1 MTYEICSSSLPVIL
15 IFLIKLNVYDD
26 PSVYCK
32 YILSF
37 MNLIDLIIIAL
48 LGYGVIKGYKK
59 GLIIELSSF
68 FGVFISF
75 FISIN
80 LDDIVSKYI
89 VELIKINFDILNI
102 VVFILIFLLSYS
114 AIIFIAKGFTKLIK
128 FVYLGLLNSFLGSLF
143 GGLKLLLILMIIAKI
158 IFSFN
163 LITMKML
170 SESNLMIQLHILS
183 EIIFNSVEIIN
194 YEYQN
199 NLI

>member
-1 MTYEICSSSLPVIL
+1 
-15 IFLIKLNVYDD
+15 
-26 PSVYCK
+26 
-32 YILSF
+32 

-48 LGYGVIKGYKK
+48 FGYGIIKGYNK

-68 FGVFISF
+68 FGIFISF
-75 FISIN
+75 FISTN
-80 LDDIVSKYI
+80 LDDIISKQI
-89 VELIKINFDILNI
+89 VELVNINFDIVNI
-102 VVFILIFLLSYS
+102 IVFILVFLLSYS

-128 FVYLGLLNSFLGSLF
+128 FVYLGLLNSLLGSLF

-163 LITMKML
+163 LIPMKML

-194 YEYQN
+194 YEYPN

>member
-1 MTYEICSSSLPVIL
+1 
-15 IFLIKLNVYDD
+15 
-26 PSVYCK
+26 
-32 YILSF
+32 

-48 LGYGVIKGYKK
+48 LGYGLIKGYKK

-68 FGVFISF
+68 FGVFIAF

-80 LDDIVSKYI
+80 LDDIVSKQI
-89 VELIKINFDILNI
+89 AELININFDILNI
-102 VVFILIFLLSYS
+102 IVFILTFLLSYS
-114 AIIFIAKGFTKLIK
+114 AIIFIAKGFTKLMK
-128 FVYLGLLNSFLGSLF
+128 FVYLGLLNSLLGSLF
-143 GGLKLLLILMIIAKI
+143 GGLKLLLILMILSKI

-163 LITMKML
+163 LIPMKML

-194 YEYQN
+194 YEYTN

>member
-1 MTYEICSSSLPVIL
+1 
-15 IFLIKLNVYDD
+15 
-26 PSVYCK
+26 
-32 YILSF
+32 
-37 MNLIDLIIIAL
+37 MNLIDLMIIAL
-48 LGYGVIKGYKK
+48 LGYGIINGYRK

-80 LDDIVSKYI
+80 LDDIVSKQI
-89 VELIKINFDILNI
+89 AELININFDILNI

-128 FVYLGLLNSFLGSLF
+128 FVYLGLLNSLLGSLF
-143 GGLKLLLILMIIAKI
+143 GGLKLLLILLILSKI

-163 LITMKML
+163 LIPMKIL

-194 YEYQN
+194 YEYPN

>member
-1 MTYEICSSSLPVIL
+1 
-15 IFLIKLNVYDD
+15 
-26 PSVYCK
+26 
-32 YILSF
+32 

-48 LGYGVIKGYKK
+48 LVYGLIKGYKK
-59 GLIIELSSF
+59 GLIVELSSF

-80 LDDIVSKYI
+80 LDDILSKQI
-89 VELIKINFDILNI
+89 VEFININFDILNI
-102 VVFILIFLLSYS
+102 IVFILIFLLAYS
-114 AIIFIAKGFTKLIK
+114 AIIFIAKGLTKLIK
-128 FVYLGLLNSFLGSLF
+128 FVSLGLLNSLIGSLF
-143 GGLKLLLILMIIAKI
+143 GGLKLVLILMIIAKI

-163 LITMKML
+163 IIPMKIL

-194 YEYQN
+194 YEYPN

>member
-1 MTYEICSSSLPVIL
+1 
-15 IFLIKLNVYDD
+15 
-26 PSVYCK
+26 
-32 YILSF
+32 

-48 LGYGVIKGYKK
+48 LGYGLINGYRK

-80 LDDIVSKYI
+80 LDDIVSKQI
-89 VELIKINFDILNI
+89 AELININFDILNI

-128 FVYLGLLNSFLGSLF
+128 FVYLGLLNSLLGSLF

-163 LITMKML
+163 LISMKML

-194 YEYQN
+194 YEYPN

>member
-1 MTYEICSSSLPVIL
+1 
-15 IFLIKLNVYDD
+15 
-26 PSVYCK
+26 
-32 YILSF
+32 
-37 MNLIDLIIIAL
+37 MNLIDLVIIAL
-48 LGYGVIKGYKK
+48 LGYGIIKGYKK
-59 GLIIELSSF
+59 GLIVELSSF

-89 VELIKINFDILNI
+89 VELININFDILNI
-102 VVFILIFLLSYS
+102 VVFILIFILSYS

-128 FVYLGLLNSFLGSLF
+128 FVYLGLLNSLLGSLF

-163 LITMKML
+163 LIPMKML

-194 YEYQN
+194 YEFPN